1 MRVKR
6 WHGPHHSSAK
16 WKEGSDRIIIS
27 WLGLYLVG
35 PSSLGESR
43 LMVESRRILPP
54 HTYISLSPDN
64 SDDLD
69 YHHGKSNN
77 SYWSWWF
84 GSAYALKQNISKFE
98 KFEYAEFP
106 FFPVFAVIFGDLM
119 LHTTPLS
126 TWSYIFSIHVPSSGL
141 PFLTASCQLSRWWR
155 SLSGLVKNV
164 WSPTAAGKRQLETL
178 FLQNI
183 MSYP

>member
-1 MRVKR
+1 MKVKR

-16 WKEGSDRIIIS
+16 WKEGSDRILIS
-27 WLGLYLVG
+27 WLWLYLVG

-54 HTYISLSPDN
+54 HTYISLSPDH
-64 SDDLD
+64 SDDMD
-69 YHHGKSNN
+69 RHHGNPNN

-84 GSAYALKQNISKFE
+84 GSVYALKQNIKIRKIRLCGISC
-98 KFEYAEFP
+98 
-106 FFPVFAVIFGDLM
+106 FPVCAVIFGDLM

-126 TWSYIFSIHVPSSGL
+126 TWNYIFSIHVPSGL
-141 PFLTASCQLSRWWR
+141 PYLTESCQLSRWWW

-164 WSPTAAGKRQLETL
+164 WSPTTAGKRRLETL